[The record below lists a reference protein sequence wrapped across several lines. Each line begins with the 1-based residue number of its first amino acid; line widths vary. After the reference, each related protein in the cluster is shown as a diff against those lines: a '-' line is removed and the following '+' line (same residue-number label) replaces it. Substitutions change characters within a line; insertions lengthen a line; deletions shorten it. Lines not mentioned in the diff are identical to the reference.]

1 MKNMTH
7 SELSRRRL
15 TKPLRPSVGS
25 HGEPHDAEPDDAEPH
40 DAESNDAEPHDA
52 EPHDAES
59 DDAEPHGAP
68 EADDLSS
75 ADGREDG
82 HESDE

>member
-15 TKPLRPSVGS
+15 IKPFRPSAGS

-40 DAESNDAEPHDA
+40 ADAESQPSSPDQEEQEDA
-52 EPHDAES
+52 
-59 DDAEPHGAP
+59 GAP